1 MPVNFAQYR
10 MTAEISNNR
19 KIIRNLKFEEF
30 PISKWL
36 NNLFKYFKICS
47 SLLFYICLCFLFLHR
62 ESVWKITAI
71 FCILIFLLFTVFQI
85 VFAWFDSLLVMLIGD
100 VEVDPGHKKKDKGC
114 LSICHWNLN
123 SISAYGYSK
132 LFLLNSFNFLHNLIL
147 YASTEHILI
156 LILLLMMT
164 IWKSLVTHLFVLII
178 HLIPNVEVFVFTT
191 KAIYL

>member
-30 PISKWL
+30 PISKWS

-62 ESVWKITAI
+62 ESVWKITAK

-132 LFLLNSFNFLHNLIL
+132 LFLLNLYNSLHKFDIMCLSKTYLDSNTPLDDDN
-147 YASTEHILI
+147 
-156 LILLLMMT
+156 
-164 IWKSLVTHLFVLII
+164 LVTRLFVLIT
-178 HLIPNVEVFVFTT
+178 HLTPNAEVSLSTT
-191 KAIYL
+191 KTMYL

>member
-1 MPVNFAQYR
+1 

-30 PISKWL
+30 PSSKWS

-62 ESVWKITAI
+62 ESVWKITAK

-85 VFAWFDSLLVMLIGD
+85 VFAWFYSLLVMLIGD
-100 VEVDPGHKKKDKGC
+100 VEVDPGHKKKDKDC

-132 LFLLNSFNFLHNLIL
+132 LFLLNLYNSLHKFDIMCLSKTYLDSNTPLDDDN
-147 YASTEHILI
+147 
-156 LILLLMMT
+156 
-164 IWKSLVTHLFVLII
+164 LVTRLFVLIT
-178 HLIPNVEVFVFTT
+178 HLIPNAEVSLSTT
-191 KAIYL
+191 KTMYL